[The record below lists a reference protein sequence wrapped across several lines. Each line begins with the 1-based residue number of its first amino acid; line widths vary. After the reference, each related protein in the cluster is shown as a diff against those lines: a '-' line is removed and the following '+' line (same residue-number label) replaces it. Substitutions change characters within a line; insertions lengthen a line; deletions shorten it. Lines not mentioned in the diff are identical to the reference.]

1 MLCRSDELVEPQS
14 SILAKLCVYCIFS
27 TLEYNNSNPYRSNN
41 RKRVRRDLDAD
52 DLDSLGM
59 SNKLLRLNE
68 TGESVPMFG
77 SQSPQAQG
85 SNNGQKS
92 MVVLRDPLMTA
103 LNNLFT
109 MFAFLA
115 GRDGEVCQQTH
126 FIFQF
131 LRFTVQCGKDR
142 TRIVLQGMP
151 QTLVCYTMY
160 FYILVVDFIFTSQ
173 YLC

>member
-1 MLCRSDELVEPQS
+1 M
-14 SILAKLCVYCIFS
+14 
-27 TLEYNNSNPYRSNN
+27 
-41 RKRVRRDLDAD
+41 RRELDAD
-52 DLDSLGM
+52 ELDPLSM
-59 SNKLLRLNE
+59 PNKLLRLNE
-68 TGESVPMFG
+68 PSESVPMFG

-151 QTLVCYTMY
+151 QTLVRHN
-160 FYILVVDFIFTSQ
+160 IFVYNSSNCVIFFFALNV
-173 YLC
+173 YLNN